1 LRNRNIFVLIEYLSG
16 AATRTIYWRSHGYSI

>member
-1 LRNRNIFVLIEYLSG
+1 VLIEYLSG